1 MPSIRKFAIFVVLI
15 NCHTFLNAQNLEYRS
30 PLLQIFQQI
39 ESKFNCNFSFKDQDI
54 SNHFSNNSSYDT
66 LEGAVDFL
74 QKNTLFEYQI
84 LPDKTITVR
93 NKDSLDSF
101 CVKLLN
107 ANTGLP
113 FQNVLVRTPYQ
124 EIASGSDGLA
134 TGMLLSNRDIITISF
149 VGFETISEPASAYQ
163 SDSCETIILQPKI
176 EFLNAIKLTNYIAK
190 GISKSANGALTIDY
204 ENFDIL
210 PGLIEPDVL
219 QTIQALPGIQSVNET
234 VSFINIRGG
243 TNDQNLILW
252 DGIKMYQSGHFFG
265 LISAFNPHLTQKVT
279 VQKNGVSAQY
289 GDGVSGLVD
298 MRSETVLNDRLK
310 AGGGINLISADGYL
324 DLPIGDKASLLIA
337 GRRSINGVYESPT
350 YNSYFEKAFQNTEVL
365 SNSETQ
371 TNSDD
376 AFSFFDASA
385 RLLYQ
390 PSKKDKIR
398 ANFLLVG
405 NQLEF
410 LENAEVDGTIQQRK
424 SDLGQDNVSAGLF
437 YERQWS
443 DTWFSQLQLYGSSY
457 RLEATNFDVI
467 NDQRLLQRNDV
478 FETGLRINVAHQ
490 FNPKLNTSFGYQLNE
505 TGVTNFE
512 QLNNPFFQR
521 NDKQVII
528 TQSIFSEVNMRP
540 FSESTNIQAGL
551 RINHIGKFDE
561 ILVEPRLSFS
571 QQFLSHF
578 TIELQ
583 GEFKSQTTSQI
594 IDFQNDFLGVENR
607 RWVLSRPDDIPI
619 LKGRQISFGISF
631 NRLGWLVSAEPYVK
645 KIKGITSQSQGFQNQ
660 FQNTRV
666 HGSYT
671 VRGIDLLIN
680 KRFKNI
686 NTWLS
691 YSYADNTYR
700 FDEFTPQEFQNN
712 IDIRHTL
719 TSGISYSFNN
729 FKVSGGLNWRTGK
742 PTTRPVEGEP
752 IVDEE
757 VNFGAPNQFNIE
769 DYFRVD
775 TSATYEFK
783 LAKKWKAYIGVS
795 IWNLLNTENVLN
807 NFYRVNVSDNIEE
820 INERSLEFTP
830 NLTFRVKF

>member
-1 MPSIRKFAIFVVLI
+1 MPSIRKFAIFVFLI
-15 NCHTFLNAQNLEYRS
+15 NCHTFLNAQKLEYRS
-30 PLLQIFQQI
+30 PLLQIFERI
-39 ESKFNCNFSFKDQDI
+39 ESEFDCNFSFKDQDI
-54 SNHFSNNSSYDT
+54 SNHFSNNPTYGN
-66 LEGAVDFL
+66 LEDVIDFL
-74 QKNTLFEYQI
+74 RKTTLFEYQI

-93 NKDSLDSF
+93 HKELLDSF

-124 EIASGSDGLA
+124 EIASDSDGLA
-134 TGMLLSNRDIITISF
+134 TGMLLSKRDLITISF

-163 SDSCETIILQPKI
+163 STSCETIILQPKI
-176 EFLNAIKLTNYIAK
+176 EFLNTIRLSNYIAK

-204 ENFDIL
+204 EKFDIL

-298 MRSETVLNDRLK
+298 MRSETALNDRLK
-310 AGGGINLISADGYL
+310 VGGGVNLISADGYI
-324 DLPIGDKASLLIA
+324 DVPIGDKASLLIA

-365 SNSETQ
+365 SNSDTQ

-390 PSKKDKIR
+390 PSEKDKIR

-410 LENAEVDGTIQQRK
+410 LENAEVDGILQQRK

-443 DTWFSQLQLYGSSY
+443 DDWFSQLQLYGSSY
-457 RLEATNFDVI
+457 KLEATNFDVI
-467 NDQRLLQRNDV
+467 NDQRLLQQNNV
-478 FETGLRINVAHQ
+478 FETGLRISVAHQ
-490 FNPKLNTSFGYQLNE
+490 FNPKLNANFGYQLNE

-528 TQSIFSEVNMRP
+528 TQSVFSEVNLKP
-540 FSESTNIQAGL
+540 FSENTTIQAGL

-561 ILVEPRLSFS
+561 VLVEPRLSFS
-571 QQFLSHF
+571 QRFLSHF
-578 TIELQ
+578 TIEIQ
-583 GEFKSQTTSQI
+583 GELKSQTTSQI

-619 LKGRQISFGISF
+619 LKGRQISLGINY
-631 NRLGWLVSAEPYVK
+631 NRFGWLVSAEPYVK

-719 TSGISYSFNN
+719 TSGISYSFEN
-729 FKVSGGLNWRTGK
+729 FKLSGGLNWHTGK
-742 PTTRPVEGEP
+742 PTTRPVEREP
-752 IVDEE
+752 IVDNE

-775 TSATYEFK
+775 TSATYEFQ

-830 NLTFRVKF
+830 NVTFRVKF